1 MITIKVIA
9 LGWTVLMSM
18 FQLVA
23 KVSGIGVLGTMI
35 IKLFYKYTTISF
47 KSQQAYKNNAI

>member
-1 MITIKVIA
+1 MITIKIIA

-23 KVSGIGVLGTMI
+23 KVSGTGVLGTMI
-35 IKLFYKYTTISF
+35 IKLLSLATLIYSGYELL
-47 KSQQAYKNNAI
+47 QMLP

>member
-23 KVSGIGVLGTMI
+23 KVSGTGVLGTMI
-35 IKLFYKYTTISF
+35 IKLLSF
-47 KSQQAYKNNAI
+47 ITLLWAGLELLRMLP

>member
-9 LGWTVLMSM
+9 LGWTVLMSI

-23 KVSGIGVLGTMI
+23 KVSGAGVLGTMI
-35 IKLFYKYTTISF
+35 IKLLSF
-47 KSQQAYKNNAI
+47 ITLLWAGLELLRMLP